1 VIKINVQVDYSG
13 YFEELIIIN
22 NELVEKLD
30 VLERINQ
37 LLVNVN
43 GYLYIL
49 LFAMA
54 GVGLFY
60 LLYRF
65 LRIFL

>member
-1 VIKINVQVDYSG
+1 MSEVIDYS
-13 YFEELIIIN
+13 
-22 NELVEKLD
+22 VW
-30 VLERINQ
+30 LERIVELLESILPMMEQLEGIHQ